1 PATERPAPDDGSREW
16 PCHADLALGDHLLR
30 QADPF
35 DADAAVNPS
44 RDGFAVEYNRPPR
57 IAPHLDTE
65 SMRMQGPPGERKNRP
80 FPFIMMMAPLVMGLV
95 MMSLF
100 RTFYFVIFI
109 FFTPMMAIG
118 NWLTGRRSGRK
129 QQAEALRIYRLRR
142 AALEREG
149 REATVEEREL
159 RNDTFPD
166 PAT

>member
-1 PATERPAPDDGSREW
+1 LTAEEPAGPVDGGPGGHSPTPAEPGPDGLPAEPAPLPATERPAPDDGSREW

-80 FPFIMMMAPLVMGLV
+80 F
-95 MMSLF
+95 
-100 RTFYFVIFI
+100 
-109 FFTPMMAIG
+109 
-118 NWLTGRRSGRK
+118 RSS
-129 QQAEALRIYRLRR
+129 
-142 AALEREG
+142 
-149 REATVEEREL
+149 
-159 RNDTFPD
+159 
-166 PAT
+166 